1 MFHKLK
7 ILVLMQLSEKFK
19 LKSNLTLQQKLGRIA
34 KIIFKMSISYGVFT
48 GIFLVVFRI
57 LFIPPTVQLFI
68 FVITL
73 MQLFGIIAQTAK
85 LSDSLYMSKDNAIL
99 LTYPVRHELTYVSK
113 IIVAYIIELYRS
125 LLFVFPL
132 LMAFMT
138 IVPSSGFSTGMDVL
152 SIRYVVF
159 SIFFSILLPLFPVLL
174 GALLSIPVTYV
185 KKGIQKFTILK
196 ITALLILLVG
206 LGYITYAIVNYLPN
220 SILIVQRFATITT
233 KAEEFFVVFNKF
245 SLHVQ
250 FVGYA
255 MGGTKPFLNLLITF
269 GILIGLI
276 SISILIS
283 MPLFFRLASS
293 SSEHAVI
300 KKHKSKN
307 KMFKSTFQTFMNKE
321 LKLSL
326 RNIGDF
332 ASDYLFLFIMPFVL
346 SIMGAIFVRIER
358 NDLGMAM
365 TYSFLGFITLVLLA
379 ASSTSSATAI
389 SSEGTEFVLLKT
401 APSNTTQIIWSK
413 LIMNFIMSFVLLT
426 VTFACL
432 TMIFK
437 DDGHIGTLW
446 IVYGICLLISFGTM
460 MWSIQLDIL
469 KPKLK
474 EYANSEKRSDVSNFN
489 TSISVG
495 IAVGFFFS
503 VLMILVFLI
512 NLPLLVQGVILFGVA
527 LVFVGI
533 RFYFLINYTKAYFTD
548 IEL

>member
-1 MFHKLK
+1 MY
-7 ILVLMQLSEKFK
+7 
-19 LKSNLTLQQKLGRIA
+19 LTSG
-34 KIIFKMSISYGVFT
+34 SS
-48 GIFLVVFRI
+48 
-57 LFIPPTVQLFI
+57 
-68 FVITL
+68 
-73 MQLFGIIAQTAK
+73 FGA
-85 LSDSLYMSKDNAIL
+85 
-99 LTYPVRHELTYVSK
+99 
-113 IIVAYIIELYRS
+113 
-125 LLFVFPL
+125 
-132 LMAFMT
+132 
-138 IVPSSGFSTGMDVL
+138 
-152 SIRYVVF
+152 
-159 SIFFSILLPLFPVLL
+159 
-174 GALLSIPVTYV
+174 AL
-185 KKGIQKFTILK
+185 
-196 ITALLILLVG
+196 
-206 LGYITYAIVNYLPN
+206 
-220 SILIVQRFATITT
+220 
-233 KAEEFFVVFNKF
+233 
-245 SLHVQ
+245 
-250 FVGYA
+250 
-255 MGGTKPFLNLLITF
+255 

-276 SISILIS
+276 GISILIS

-358 NDLGMAM
+358 NDLGIAM

-426 VTFACL
+426 LTFACL

-460 MWSIQLDIL
+460 MWSIQLDI
-469 KPKLK
+469 
-474 EYANSEKRSDVSNFN
+474 
-489 TSISVG
+489 
-495 IAVGFFFS
+495 
-503 VLMILVFLI
+503 
-512 NLPLLVQGVILFGVA
+512 
-527 LVFVGI
+527 
-533 RFYFLINYTKAYFTD
+533 
-548 IEL
+548 